1 MQVKEMIEVLQ
12 AYDAGATIQIL
23 DDYGQWIDCAKPSF
37 DFALCEYRVKPATT
51 KPKPR
56 KDQNETGTL

>member
-23 DDYGQWIDCAKPSF
+23 DDYGQWVDCAKPSF
-37 DFALCEYRVKPATT
+37 DFALCEYRIKPEI
-51 KPKPR
+51 KPR
-56 KDQNETGTL
+56 KDQNETGAL